1 MDVLQFAVD
10 VEDEW
15 EEEDI
20 QEALENAGIYVRC
33 VAWKARWT
41 KEGYDKG
48 ERPISC
54 DWRKEENDKMSLRD
68 LIQNGIQLNGPLRI
82 VRYNKEEDIDE
93 VLYYSKDPE
102 HVLLKDEYENF
113 TESEILY
120 MYSITDINH
129 CPVLVIE
136 VSFIV
141 NQNSLQMKKR

>member
-1 MDVLQFAVD
+1 
-10 VEDEW
+10 
-15 EEEDI
+15 
-20 QEALENAGIYVRC
+20 
-33 VAWKARWT
+33 
-41 KEGYDKG
+41 
-48 ERPISC
+48 
-54 DWRKEENDKMSLRD
+54 MSLRD